1 MLLSLDQR
9 DSAVGIFCIVD
20 RDPKARL
27 AKDFNIPDG
36 YAFHGQTVHFPGRS
50 KWQRSHSL
58 RR

>member
-9 DSAVGIFCIVD
+9 DSPVGIPCTVD

-27 AKDFNIPDG
+27 AKDFDIPDG
-36 YAFHGQTVHFPGRS
+36 YALHGQTVHFPARS

>member
-27 AKDFNIPDG
+27 AKDFNIPND

-50 KWQRSHSL
+50 K
-58 RR
+58 